1 MMHFIEWL
9 ASTSWSIALRESLYL
24 YPWIESAHVLFIAI
38 FFGTLLFVD
47 LRLSGYAFKK
57 LSISEMNRKV
67 LPLSIIGFILMT
79 FTGFLLF
86 YAIPIRNYQN
96 LFFRIKMFLMI
107 LAGINALY
115 FHWKMNQESKV
126 WDSNSFIP
134 FSMRCSAAL
143 SLGLWS
149 LVIIS
154 GRMIAY
160 NWFDC
165 DKQPQSEIINFLTSC
180 IVQTEFYE
188 ALDGI

>member
-126 WDSNSFIP
+126 WDSNRFIP

-180 IVQTEFYE
+180 IVHTEFYE

>member
-126 WDSNSFIP
+126 WDSNRFIP

>member
-47 LRLSGYAFKK
+47 LRLSGYASKK

-180 IVQTEFYE
+180 EVQTEFYE